1 MDIHTLLAVRD
12 KVNEKLSVTDKY
24 QEQFYLGERAVL
36 TELLNWVSDHIEQI
50 EKIMEKER
58 GHN

>member
-1 MDIHTLLAVRD
+1 MDIHTLLTVRD
-12 KVNEKLSVTDKY
+12 EVNEKLSFTDKY
-24 QEQFYLGERAVL
+24 EEHNTRAVL
-36 TELLNWVSDHIEQI
+36 TELLNWVNDHIEQI

>member
-1 MDIHTLLAVRD
+1 MDIHTLLTVRD
-12 KVNEKLSVTDKY
+12 EVNEKLSFTDKY
-24 QEQFYLGERAVL
+24 EEPNTRAVL
-36 TELLNWVSDHIEQI
+36 TELLNWVNDHIEQI